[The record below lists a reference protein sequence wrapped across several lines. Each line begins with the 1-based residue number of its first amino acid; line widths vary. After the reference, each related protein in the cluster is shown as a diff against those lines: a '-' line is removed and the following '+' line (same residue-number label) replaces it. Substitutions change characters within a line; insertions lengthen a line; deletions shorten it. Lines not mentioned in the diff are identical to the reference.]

1 MQLLSHH
8 YGYAGDGAATTPDS
22 AVVAQVELEAEL
34 VRQLKASGVTKKTA
48 KQAKKTLLPQLKELQ
63 RVARREISKP
73 LLYQKEIMPNVPLT
87 QEFLEI
93 RAGDFG
99 TTQEVF
105 VDVRTRLKN
114 IWSNRKESNK
124 LREQALTLAQTLEL
138 IQGSRLGEARD
149 LIAQKAP
156 NVQNLLA
163 TTNWEEWARTQAER
177 LGLLEQTEILL
188 GQFQVATTNATL
200 PEQSEQSLV
209 VLSTFDPA
217 LEITWKHMKAQK
229 FWVAAGF
236 GAVSLWIIRRMYLN
250 RRDQ

>member
-8 YGYAGDGAATTPDS
+8 YGYAGDGDTITPDS
-22 AVVAQVELEAEL
+22 AVRAQVALELEL
-34 VRQLKASGVTKKTA
+34 VRKLQAAGVTKKTA
-48 KQAKKTLLPQLKELQ
+48 KQAKKKLMPQLKELQ

-73 LLYQKEIMPNVPLT
+73 LLYQKKIMTNVPLT
-87 QEFLEI
+87 TEFLETGP
-93 RAGDFG
+93 GDFG

-114 IWSNRKESNK
+114 IWSNRKEPKK

-177 LGLLEQTEILL
+177 LGLSEQTELLL
-188 GQFQVATTNATL
+188 GQLQAATTTATI
-200 PEQSEQSLV
+200 PEQSAQSISILA
-209 VLSTFDPA
+209 TFDPSVGVA
-217 LEITWKHMKAQK
+217 WEHMKAQK

-236 GAVSLWIIRRMYLN
+236 GAVGLWIIRRMYLN
-250 RRDQ
+250 QRDQ